1 MMKVDILEIGE
12 DSRIY
17 LIKEEELSFRSS
29 KPSRRF
35 FFVFIPDLRPNL

>member
-1 MMKVDILEIGE
+1 MMRVDIIEIE
-12 DSRIY
+12 ERNRIY